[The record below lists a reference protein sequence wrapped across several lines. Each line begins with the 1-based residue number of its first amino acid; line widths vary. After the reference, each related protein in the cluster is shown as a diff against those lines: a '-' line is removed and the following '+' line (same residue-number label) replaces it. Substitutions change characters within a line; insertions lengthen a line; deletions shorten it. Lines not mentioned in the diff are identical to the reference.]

1 MTISKALD
9 ASRPLLRRL
18 RRFIRPLIPFFTI
31 VFLLDTLFTLHSS
44 NPAHSSTVNAPVFSD
59 QAKSNNESI
68 YIASLHWN
76 SEQLIREHWAP
87 ALLDLVA
94 ALGPSNVFVAIV
106 EGGSWD
112 DTKGALRELDEK
124 LEALGVQ
131 RWVELDERTHAEE
144 VERVPAAAESG
155 WVDTPRGKKEL
166 RRIPFLAALRNRAMS
181 KLHTPNRRRFDKVLW
196 LNDVV
201 FSVPDIQ
208 LLLATNNGHYAAACS
223 LDFSA
228 PPLYYDTFGLRD
240 IAGQPTISMTWPYFL
255 SSVSRTALFS
265 SSAVLVKSCWNGIV
279 VFDAAPF
286 YSSSPSSPGLKFRG
300 LPDSLAQK
308 HLEASECCLIH
319 ADNPLSAEKGVFLN
333 PNVRVGY
340 NKPAYV
346 KVHPSNI
353 WPSAWERIRGVW
365 KIRWFRVTGR
375 LGRWMERRRVLAKI
389 DLWLSEPSG
398 RGEDEHREV
407 GGWCTVDEMQIIVG
421 NGWMHV

>member
-1 MTISKALD
+1 
-9 ASRPLLRRL
+9 
-18 RRFIRPLIPFFTI
+18 
-31 VFLLDTLFTLHSS
+31 
-44 NPAHSSTVNAPVFSD
+44 VFSD

-201 FSVPDIQ
+201 FSV
-208 LLLATNNGHYAAACS
+208 HS
-223 LDFSA
+223 L
-228 PPLYYDTFGLRD
+228 
-240 IAGQPTISMTWPYFL
+240 
-255 SSVSRTALFS
+255 
-265 SSAVLVKSCWNGIV
+265 
-279 VFDAAPF
+279 
-286 YSSSPSSPGLKFRG
+286 
-300 LPDSLAQK
+300 
-308 HLEASECCLIH
+308 
-319 ADNPLSAEKGVFLN
+319 
-333 PNVRVGY
+333 
-340 NKPAYV
+340 
-346 KVHPSNI
+346 
-353 WPSAWERIRGVW
+353 
-365 KIRWFRVTGR
+365 
-375 LGRWMERRRVLAKI
+375 
-389 DLWLSEPSG
+389 
-398 RGEDEHREV
+398 
-407 GGWCTVDEMQIIVG
+407 
-421 NGWMHV
+421 